1 MLTYQLISLL
11 FPSMAATI
19 DQLQKIVTRNRV
31 VAIVLDFSAVSSV
44 DYTGARVSLALFPAV
59 SWLLTGCCVY

>member
-31 VAIVLDFSAVSSV
+31 VAIVLDFSTVISV
-44 DYTGARVSLALFPAV
+44 DYTGARVSCRYAMV
-59 SWLLTGCCVY
+59 SNR